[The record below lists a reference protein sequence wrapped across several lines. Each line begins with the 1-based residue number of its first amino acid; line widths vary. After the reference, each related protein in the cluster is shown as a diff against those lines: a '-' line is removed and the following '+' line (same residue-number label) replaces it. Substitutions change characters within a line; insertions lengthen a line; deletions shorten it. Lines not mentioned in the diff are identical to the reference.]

1 MDRFKLLRKIFTVI
15 KRNYRGGTSDATSKT
30 LFNAIFSAFPKTIH
44 VKKEPVGTDGQTDG
58 HDLLQ
63 SCLPRSRVEKTNFS
77 RVSNLAFEMTSQAST
92 FSPPLKYKT
101 IYFAT
106 VERFL
111 AGSSRISNPFSH
123 PSFFY
128 FFVFFCSFFIFHA
141 WAPCQTLSR
150 SRCACAR

>member
-30 LFNAIFSAFPKTIH
+30 LFNAIFSDLPKTKIIH

-77 RVSNLAFEMTSQAST
+77 RVQG
-92 FSPPLKYKT
+92 FSS
-101 IYFAT
+101 
-106 VERFL
+106 ERAHYWTLLFPNDKQYEKNEN
-111 AGSSRISNPFSH
+111 SSM
-123 PSFFY
+123 
-128 FFVFFCSFFIFHA
+128 
-141 WAPCQTLSR
+141 
-150 SRCACAR
+150 